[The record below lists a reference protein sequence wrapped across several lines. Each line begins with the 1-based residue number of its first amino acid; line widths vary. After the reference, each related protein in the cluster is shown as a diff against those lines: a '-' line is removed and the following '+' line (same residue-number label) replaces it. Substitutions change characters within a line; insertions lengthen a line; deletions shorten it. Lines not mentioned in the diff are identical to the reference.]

1 MDASRKARRRGTMVI
16 VLGVLMILLGIKVA
30 INTDQIQA
38 AIRVTRR
45 LDAMAATSVRERR
58 ENRAMIEALARRV
71 AGLERSR

>member
-71 AGLERSR
+71 AELERGR